1 MPFKDY
7 RKTSPRGMRNG
18 KYHAGIDLVK
28 LKGGVNAPIEAF
40 TAGKVLYAGWGNQ
53 GTGLGGYG
61 NVVVVEDKNGCAHIY
76 AHLHEVFV
84 KTGQTINKGT
94 VVGLQGNTGDS
105 FGAHLH
111 YEIRKS
117 SKNNY
122 GWRQDRAASTHEPE
136 DYLKQ
141 FYASKKQSESSRKTY
156 VVKAGD
162 TLTKIANKFN
172 TTVKAIADLNKIE
185 DPNIIITGQKLK
197 IPTTSVLTPA
207 FKVGQKVKIKSSAS
221 KYATGENIP
230 GWVKGKTYTIQQIKN
245 NRVLLKEIVSWV
257 YKKDV
262 Q

>member
-40 TAGKVLYAGWGNQ
+40 TAGKVLYAGWGNK

-76 AHLHEVFV
+76 AHLHEVSV
-84 KTGQTINKGT
+84 KTGQTIKKGT

-136 DYLKQ
+136 AYLKH
-141 FYASKKQSESSRKTY
+141 FYASEKQSESSSTTY

-172 TTVKAIADLNKIE
+172 TTVKAIADLNNIKN
-185 DPNIIITGQKLK
+185 PNLIIVGQKIKL
-197 IPTTSVLTPA
+197 PDGSTD
-207 FKVGQKVKIKSSAS
+207 FKVGQKVKIKSSA
-221 KYATGENIP
+221 KMYARTKNVSIP
-230 GWVKGKTYTIQQIKN
+230 SRVKGKTYTIEQVSKDD
-245 NRVLLKEIVSWV
+245 VLLKEINSWV
-257 YKKDV
+257 YKKDIE
-262 Q
+262 